1 MQMMLKSMKWVII
14 NVHQLKI
21 KKMQNTVSM
30 IVLNLKSKRFSKNH
44 KLSKN
49 LKCNVWLGSRMN
61 LGNLE
66 PSILSLIN
74 LLLINLNLQ
83 NLRDKILS
91 SKLNHC
97 WLFKNKLLKLSF
109 NNKRKPLTPSWTLS
123 YLKASTAVVPD
134 AL

>member
-21 KKMQNTVSM
+21 KKMQNIVSM
-30 IVLNLKSKRFSKNH
+30 IVLNLKSKRYSKNH

-49 LKCNVWLGSRMN
+49 LKCNFRLGFRMN

-66 PSILSLIN
+66 LSILSLIN

-109 NNKRKPLTPSWTLS
+109 NNKRKPLTPS
-123 YLKASTAVVPD
+123 
-134 AL
+134 